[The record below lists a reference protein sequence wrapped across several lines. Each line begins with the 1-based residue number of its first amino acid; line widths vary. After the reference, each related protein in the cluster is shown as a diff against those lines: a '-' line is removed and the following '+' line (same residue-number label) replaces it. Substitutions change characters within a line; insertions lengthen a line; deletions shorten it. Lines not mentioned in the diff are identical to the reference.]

1 MRQYGTTDVAHFI
14 RLRVV
19 IRQGPDCKEQ
29 SGSLFLSKRFGLADT
44 APFAADSKYRVKYEL
59 GAAVIFVRFST
70 MGITCGKTLLAA
82 CCFT

>member
-19 IRQGPDCKEQ
+19 IRQEPDRGKR

-44 APFAADSKYRVKYEL
+44 A
-59 GAAVIFVRFST
+59 AVC
-70 MGITCGKTLLAA
+70 CGFETQGKV
-82 CCFT
+82 

>member
-44 APFAADSKYRVKYEL
+44 V
-59 GAAVIFVRFST
+59 AVC
-70 MGITCGKTLLAA
+70 CGFEIQGKV
-82 CCFT
+82 